1 MRDAPDGTYDAK
13 LNHCDREHTYALK
26 LSPHF
31 TTGDDSKPSLEK
43 WQAEPLQDL
52 QYSQLVEVDTRARV
66 VQPARM
72 YVARQCATFACSAM
86 RPIQLSDFGAT
97 EDEPAVKLQRA
108 AADEKAAKLRAEEK
122 AQREGEKRAR
132 VARFIGGVYDAVQAE
147 RQVMLHGYSLFPYF
161 F

>member
-1 MRDAPDGTYDAK
+1 
-13 LNHCDREHTYALK
+13 
-26 LSPHF
+26 
-31 TTGDDSKPSLEK
+31 
-43 WQAEPLQDL
+43 
-52 QYSQLVEVDTRARV
+52 
-66 VQPARM
+66 M

-132 VARFIGGVYDAVQAE
+132 VASFIGGDQQEVTQKVYDAMQVE
-147 RQVMLHGYSLFPYF
+147 RQVMLRGYSLFPYF
-161 F
+161 V